1 MNPQAFV
8 QVEKDGKGWLWGIK
22 EGVPIERE
30 RRKKTPPPQPPPSQP
45 RYPQQPYPFNGYP
58 TGTNRGSASSYP
70 SRFFPPSLS
79 QSTEA
84 KSQSYSSPYATDK
97 LSESGQGQGSTT
109 STQPRSSYMPPS
121 YSRPPSYA
129 APQSST
135 ATPVSQ
141 NAPQQLQLTKLS
153 GNRGYRPSTDVVE
166 TFRKVF
172 VDSYQRKAQGMTTAD
187 ALAMVNRAIKRVLQP
202 ETMEGVQGGPD
213 EMTVALAFENCIAKA
228 VGPPRYVAPVAPG
241 TTGAKARQDS
251 PSAVV
256 NIASSA
262 AITAAAS
269 AAPPARSTTPTEP
282 APAASAQ
289 AQTGAPPP
297 HRPAEATLIN
307 LLAGAKAGPLPADV
321 ANVNGIAKMLAHPRL
336 NGEAAADAAAAAAPP
351 AKPDVEPLTPP
362 APAGT
367 PLPGAKRAASG
378 AEGGGGKRAK
388 VR

>member
-1 MNPQAFV
+1 V

-58 TGTNRGSASSYP
+58 TGTNRGTVSSYP

-97 LSESGQGQGSTT
+97 LPESGQGQGSST
-109 STQPRSSYMPPS
+109 STNPRSYIPPPFP
-121 YSRPPSYA
+121 RPPPYA

-172 VDSYQRKAQGMTTAD
+172 VDSYQRKSQGMTTAD

-202 ETMEGVQGGPD
+202 ETMEGEQGGPD

-228 VGPPRYVAPVAPG
+228 GGPPRYVAPVAPG
-241 TTGAKARQDS
+241 ATGAKARQDS
-251 PSAVV
+251 PSAVA

-262 AITAAAS
+262 AITAAAR

-282 APAASAQ
+282 APAPPTQAQ
-289 AQTGAPPP
+289 AGAPPP
-297 HRPAEATLIN
+297 QRPAEANLVN
-307 LLAGAKAGPLPADV
+307 LLTGATKASPAADV

-336 NGEAAADAAAAAAPP
+336 NGESAADGAAAAATPP

-362 APAGT
+362 APAVT
-367 PLPGAKRAASG
+367 PLPGAKRAAPG